1 LTRSRHLAT
10 IFILLALCA
19 RPQVLD
25 RIAVLVDGQPILQS
39 EIDDAAWF
47 ARLSAHASCA
57 APLGAAELRT
67 AREHLIDDQLLSAAR
82 SAAGFPTAS
91 PELVETQ
98 VEMLRQRAGGD
109 PAWTDQLL
117 ACHLD
122 GATVF
127 DLVERQLTLLAF
139 LDQHFSDAPE
149 AEAAIDSYYKEIFVP
164 QARARNLA
172 PAPLDDVRATIA
184 TLLRQQQRSSDEAA
198 WLKELRAAARIEI
211 KGGG

>member
-1 LTRSRHLAT
+1 MTRTSRIAALL
-10 IFILLALCA
+10 ILLAIA
-19 RPQVLD
+19 AAAQVLD

-47 ARLSAHASCA
+47 ARLSAHAGCE
-57 APLGAAELRT
+57 APLSASELQT

-82 SAAGFPTAS
+82 AAAGFPAAS
-91 PELVETQ
+91 DALVETQ
-98 VEMLRQRAGGD
+98 LDTLRLRAAD
-109 PAWTDQLL
+109 NAPWRDQLL

-122 GATVF
+122 EATVR
-127 DLVERQLTLLAF
+127 DLVQRQLTLLAF

-149 AEAAIDSYYKEIFVP
+149 AEAAIDSYYKEVFVS
-164 QARARNLA
+164 QAQAHNLA

-184 TLLRQQQRSSDEAA
+184 TLLRQQQRGSAEAA

-211 KGGG
+211 KGCG